1 MITPKQIKNIYKIEY
16 KYFTSEYNLEKIEKN
31 INSNKSIFSIHLFQT
46 TFWKNQNHL
55 ILDNNLKS
63 FIEKM
68 NNLDE
73 KNKIITNIKNFSFGI
88 ERKTQNKLYKLY
100 LQIRN

>member
-31 INSNKSIFSIHLFQT
+31 INSNKSIFSINMDYDEL
-46 TFWKNQNHL
+46 FWKNQNHL

-73 KNKIITNIKNFSFGI
+73 KNKIITNIKN
-88 ERKTQNKLYKLY
+88 
-100 LQIRN
+100 